1 MFALHLLPVNYAGVA
16 LIVLGLAFLI
26 AETFLPSYGSLGIGG
41 TIAFIVGAVML
52 MDTDV
57 PGFGIPLTLI
67 VVLAAATGLFVFFVA
82 GVALKARRR
91 PVVTG
96 SEELIGSIGVVLDA
110 DSAEAWARVHGE
122 QWRIRSSGSL
132 ERGQTVRVT
141 ARDNLTLTVAPLYE
155 ADKGG

>member
-1 MFALHLLPVNYAGVA
+1 MGADLSRVRSNPLLDFAGV
-16 LIVLGLAFLI
+16 
-26 AETFLPSYGSLGIGG
+26 E
-41 TIAFIVGAVML
+41 
-52 MDTDV
+52 
-57 PGFGIPLTLI
+57 
-67 VVLAAATGLFVFFVA
+67 
-82 GVALKARRR
+82 LKQ
-91 PVVTG
+91 G
-96 SEELIGSIGVVLDA
+96 GVVLDA